1 MAFFDLDCLGG
12 RAEIVSFSDCFAL
25 FGNLIKEGNVV
36 FVKGKPSETSD
47 FSDLKIL
54 SNEIIHVD
62 NVRDRLSQ
70 YLNIKLPSRTTSPDS
85 VDDLMN
91 MVQRNKGNCRLLF
104 HLPNSDSPKPLKVLA
119 HNIKVST
126 NSVFIKQLRSKY
138 GKDNV
143 WIE

>member
-1 MAFFDLDCLGG
+1 MASGFEKCHSK
-12 RAEIVSFSDCFAL
+12 RR
-25 FGNLIKEGNVV
+25 KH
-36 FVKGKPSETSD
+36 SETSD

-54 SNEIIHVD
+54 SDEIIHVD

-70 YLNIKLPSRTTSPDS
+70 YLNIKLPPQTTSPES

-91 MVQRNKGNCRLLF
+91 LAQMNKGNCRLLF
-104 HLPNSDSPKPLKVLA
+104 HLPNSGSPKPLRVLA

-126 NSVFIKQLRSKY
+126 NSIFIKKLRSKY